1 MTARP
6 EALLADLALLHR
18 LLVAQGVLDAFGH
31 ASVRDPSDPGVFWLT
46 AAQPPSATRAADFLP
61 HDLSGGVRAEAP
73 GPLFAERWIHAEVY
87 AQRPDVHAVVHHH
100 APAIL
105 PFCLSDVPLVPVS
118 QTGGWMGGAV
128 PVWDSATH
136 FGDTGM
142 LVCDPAQA
150 ACLAQTLGNAPMA
163 LMRGHGA
170 VVVAAD
176 PRELAFRAV
185 HACRDADHQ
194 RRARALGGAFRPLSP
209 GEAAQS
215 GAVAR
220 GAIERCWSHW
230 TADLS
235 STSGAPE

>member
-6 EALLADLALLHR
+6 EELLADLALLHR

-31 ASVRDPSDPGVFWLT
+31 ASVRDPSDPGVLWLT
-46 AAQPPSATRAADFLP
+46 AAQPPGDAASGDFLP
-61 HDLSGGVRAEAP
+61 HDLAGDARAEA
-73 GPLFAERWIHAEVY
+73 PLFAERSIHAEIY

-100 APAIL
+100 APAVM
-105 PFCLSDVPLVPVS
+105 PFCLTDVPLVPVS

-128 PVWDSATH
+128 PVWDASTH

-142 LVCDPAQA
+142 LVSDPAQA
-150 ACLAQTLGNAPMA
+150 ACLAQTLGRGPMA

-185 HACRDADHQ
+185 HACREADHQ
-194 RRARALGGAFRPLSP
+194 RRARAMGGALRPLSP

-220 GAIERCWSHW
+220 GAIERCWRHW
-230 TADLS
+230 TAALS
-235 STSGAPE
+235 TPGACE